1 MRFNIGKS
9 VRVCMAMTERDIS
22 EIAQHFDV
30 SEMTVYRWKAQ
41 KDQRISRIV
50 ALAEY
55 FEMSVEE
62 FIQYGR

>member
-1 MRFNIGKS
+1 
-9 VRVCMAMTERDIS
+9 MTERDIS